1 MTEVDLAAARSH
13 VEQFKD
19 ISQASEAAFEKINEA
34 YEEYKK
40 TAEAQLYQKEV
51 SFDIDIVVV
60 I

>member
-40 TAEAQLYQKEV
+40 NAETQLSKKEV
-51 SFDIDIVVV
+51 GFSY
-60 I
+60 